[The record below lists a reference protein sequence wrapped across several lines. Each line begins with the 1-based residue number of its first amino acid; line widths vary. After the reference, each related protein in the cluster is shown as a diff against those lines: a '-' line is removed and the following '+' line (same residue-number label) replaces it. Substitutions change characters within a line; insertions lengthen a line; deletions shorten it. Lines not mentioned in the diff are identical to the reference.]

1 MDPAASPTRIRDR
14 LGLLAAVFV
23 LLWNAPLL
31 RAAFRWGPVA
41 AVAYLFGVWAAFV
54 LLAAWAAAGRGS
66 RSRGGG
72 ADV

>member
-1 MDPAASPTRIRDR
+1 MDIPTSPTRIRDR
-14 LGLLAAVFV
+14 LALLAAVFA

-31 RAAFRWGPVA
+31 KAAFRWGPVA
-41 AVAYLFGVWAAFV
+41 AVVYLFGVWAAFV
-54 LLAAWAAAGRGS
+54 LLAGWAAAGRGT